1 MIKDHTF
8 SVVYYVILL
17 AIGFVLSGCV
27 PQAPAPVLKPP
38 EQPKETINWSKLPPP
53 PQKRA
58 LVAVAGF
65 ENKSTYS
72 ADKLWDTS
80 SQILASHIL
89 RAGYFRVVEWEKMK
103 RLFDWDTLS
112 NASLIKSP
120 ENMKKAQRILLCE
133 HFISG
138 SITYFD
144 VRQHASV
151 SATSKMKIIDT
162 TIRVDL
168 LLQDA
173 QSGEYLSSGMG
184 EHTVRQTYAGGLAGG
199 QTGSWDPHAAD
210 NSLDMAIGK
219 ALLELI
225 STFDRV
231 HPNDQRP
238 GFSGKSTGSGVE
250 LK

>member
-1 MIKDHTF
+1 LKGDSTSMRVLRLMAVSIAF
-8 SVVYYVILL
+8 ALL
-17 AIGFVLSGCV
+17 GCAAS
-27 PQAPAPVLKPP
+27 PPVADLPPTPEEKMDWSALPGPP
-38 EQPKETINWSKLPPP
+38 EKKQ
-53 PQKRA
+53 
-58 LVAVAGF
+58 LVAIAGF

-80 SQILASHIL
+80 SQILASYLL

-112 NASLIKSP
+112 SASLVKSP

-133 HFISG
+133 HFLSG

-151 SATSKMKIIDT
+151 SATSKQKIIDT

-173 QSGEYLSSGMG
+173 QSGEYMSTGMG
-184 EHTVRQTYAGGLAGG
+184 EYTVSQVYSGGLSGG
-199 QTGSWDPHAAD
+199 QTGSWDPRAAD
-210 NSLDMAIGK
+210 KALDMAIGK

-225 STFDRV
+225 ANFDRV
-231 HPNDQRP
+231 AGH
-238 GFSGKSTGSGVE
+238 GVS
-250 LK
+250 